1 MKSYFLF
8 VFFGFVFVFLGA
20 DVCKEEAPVGV
31 FRYPSYVQD
40 IMGYG

>member
-1 MKSYFLF
+1 MKLYLLF
-8 VFFGFVFVFLGA
+8 VFFLFFVFLGA

-40 IMGYG
+40 IMGYV